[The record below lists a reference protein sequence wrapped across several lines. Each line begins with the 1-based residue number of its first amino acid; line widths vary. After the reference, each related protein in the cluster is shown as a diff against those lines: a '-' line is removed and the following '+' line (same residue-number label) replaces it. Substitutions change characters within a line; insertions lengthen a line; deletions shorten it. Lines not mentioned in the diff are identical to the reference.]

1 MIKASLTSLV
11 DICSDYVSL
20 CENQRSLGVPIFWLD
35 VRSHFAFAHLIVTT
49 WKSRF
54 LPHLLFLLT
63 LYLSLSILSL
73 STVPLRI
80 IAKLYNP
87 LWCVTRRRRHSRA
100 ASTRNSRVSRKKKK
114 YVKKKDM
121 EQNVVYNCDN
131 VPLVTTTILFF
142 STSLA
147 RILPLSFCL
156 PFSLSFSLSLS
167 LTIIILW
174 DQSTYT
180 IIANMLQFVTAIAY
194 VDQNFSL
201 FSFADRKIY
210 SAKMTRT
217 KR

>member
-1 MIKASLTSLV
+1 MWLV
-11 DICSDYVSL
+11 VGGIRVQL
-20 CENQRSLGVPIFWLD
+20 RRE
-35 VRSHFAFAHLIVTT
+35 
-49 WKSRF
+49 
-54 LPHLLFLLT
+54 T
-63 LYLSLSILSL
+63 LEFQE
-73 STVPLRI
+73 
-80 IAKLYNP
+80 K
-87 LWCVTRRRRHSRA
+87 
-100 ASTRNSRVSRKKKK
+100 KKKK

-147 RILPLSFCL
+147 RILPVFL
-156 PFSLSFSLSLS
+156 PPILTLFLSLS

-180 IIANMLQFVTAIAY
+180 IIANVLQFVTAIAY